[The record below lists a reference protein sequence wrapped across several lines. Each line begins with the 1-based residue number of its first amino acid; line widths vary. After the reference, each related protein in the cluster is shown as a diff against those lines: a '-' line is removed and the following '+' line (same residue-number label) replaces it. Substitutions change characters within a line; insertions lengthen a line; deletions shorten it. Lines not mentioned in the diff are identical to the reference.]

1 MMNVEK
7 VTVEI
12 VAKDNEWHVTITCPT
27 TGWQVMKVSYSEE
40 NARWF
45 ACYTLMTKWASH
57 CVTFTKPM
65 ECVNMNLIT
74 AILEEYHR
82 ASKEFQV

>member
-27 TGWQVMKVSYSEE
+27 TGWQVSEVKKLE
-40 NARWF
+40 DHARWF
-45 ACYTLMTKWASH
+45 ACHTLMTKWASG

-82 ASKEFQV
+82 ASKEFQL